1 MKKLFLGAAITMSAL
16 SFAQSF
22 GIKGGGNITTVS
34 GLENIA
40 AKYNFGWNA
49 GAFVNIPVNEKFSI
63 QPEVLYNTMGAMLN
77 SDEPIIGS
85 EVEEVNW
92 KLNYISVPV
101 MFQYNA
107 TPKFYVE
114 AGPQFSYMLLSKFK
128 SNNLTTKNN
137 ADDLNKFDFGVGAGL
152 GYWITPNLGVN
163 ARYVAG
169 ITDITKDN
177 ESDKKVRNNNNV
189 QVGLAFRFK

>member
-1 MKKLFLGAAITMSAL
+1 MKKLFLGVAISMSAL
-16 SFAQSF
+16 SFAQSV

-34 GLENIA
+34 GLENIQA
-40 AKYNFGWNA
+40 DYNFGWQA

-63 QPEVLYNTMGAMLN
+63 QPEVLYNTRGAVLS
-77 SDEPIIGS
+77 SDEPIIGDK
-85 EVEEVNW
+85 VEEANW

-128 SNNLTTKNN
+128 SNSLTTNDN
-137 ADDLNKFDFGVGAGL
+137 SDDLNKFDFGVGAGL
-152 GYWITPNLGVN
+152 GYWITPSLGVN

-177 ESDKKVRNNNNV
+177 DSDTKVRNNNNV
-189 QVGLAFRFK
+189 QVGLAFKFK

>member
-1 MKKLFLGAAITMSAL
+1 MKKLFLGVAISMSAL
-16 SFAQSF
+16 SFAQSV

-34 GLENIA
+34 GLENIQA
-40 AKYNFGWNA
+40 DYNFGWQA

-63 QPEVLYNTMGAMLN
+63 QPEVLYNTRGAVLS
-77 SDEPIIGS
+77 SDEPIIGDK
-85 EVEEVNW
+85 VEEANW

-128 SNNLTTKNN
+128 SNSLTTNDN
-137 ADDLNKFDFGVGAGL
+137 SDDLNKFDFLPVL
-152 GYWITPNLGVN
+152 RISN
-163 ARYVAG
+163 
-169 ITDITKDN
+169 
-177 ESDKKVRNNNNV
+177 
-189 QVGLAFRFK
+189 